1 LTKFLQVKAE
11 MFEAPGEERAP
22 KRIVAESSNPL
33 HDRGILQ
40 SVLEYVGSGHY
51 LFMGKVS
58 KQFRACYLTVPVLED
73 VYSCEHGDDIE
84 IKFEPYT
91 TACTAIFESLSCLR
105 LAVQLGFTVDAKS
118 CSCQMNAG
126 SAADIETLVELHE
139 QHHMQYTA
147 DVSRGAAQSGSVS
160 KLQWLLDEQDCPQ
173 SDDLDLYAVL
183 APTLDVLKWLRQRG
197 CEFTANTCAEAAM
210 ATNAAS
216 ILQYLHSEGA
226 PFGASTMVQAITN
239 QDSSELPLLQWLYE
253 RGCPLSEAAMKAA
266 VALEDPSILHWLH
279 SIDCPCDYDHLCY
292 TATSDG
298 NIGLLQWIKDKHNGA
313 PDWSSEALSVSLN
326 IAGVEGH
333 LDVAKVRDHNTAN
346 AAAGGTA
353 GAAGGSAGA
362 ASASATATSAAIS
375 VVSSTTAQHNTT
387 TTTTTAPALHRKVA
401 SASANGDALMSTQV
415 CCSSRS

>member
-1 LTKFLQVKAE
+1 

-51 LFMGKVS
+51 LFMSKVS
-58 KQFRACYLTVPVLED
+58 KLFRACYLTVPVFED
-73 VYSCEHGDDIE
+73 DDE
-84 IKFEPYT
+84 EVKFEPYT
-91 TACTAIFESLSCLR
+91 TACTAIFESLSRLR

-118 CSCQMNAG
+118 CSCQMEAG
-126 SAADIETLVELHE
+126 NVADIETLVELHE

-147 DVSRGAAQSGSVS
+147 DVSRGAAESGSVS

-173 SDDLDLYAVL
+173 SDDLDCYAVF

-197 CEFTANTCAEAAM
+197 CKFTANTCAEAAT

-226 PFGASTMVQAITN
+226 PFAASTMVNAVTD

-266 VALEDPSILHWLH
+266 AALEDPAILHWLH

-298 NIGLLQWIKDKHNGA
+298 NIGLLQWIKDKHDGA

-333 LDVAKVRDHNTAN
+333 LDVAKVRDHSTDLIGIHKYTVGVHALLLI
-346 AAAGGTA
+346 
-353 GAAGGSAGA
+353 
-362 ASASATATSAAIS
+362 ATYRILD
-375 VVSSTTAQHNTT
+375 
-387 TTTTTAPALHRKVA
+387 LHRYVFHAAMVDVLPKVY
-401 SASANGDALMSTQV
+401 G
-415 CCSSRS
+415 